1 MPSDRLFPPDLT
13 RRISWLTRSLIPK
26 IWSPLMM
33 LIILSLTIAVMIL
46 GSIQPGV
53 AFEFTPPNR
62 NAPGRVIIDGGG
74 TRFSTN
80 GLPGRGAP
88 SQPIDGGGTRFSDF
102 DLTITGERSITSD
115 GMECPVT
122 ALIPA
127 ANSGLTLSPYP
138 RFFFHMP
145 PYPGASVAFR
155 LETETGDLV
164 YATQFVP
171 EARDGTYDIALPTT
185 SNLPPLEVGVLY
197 RWTFEIL
204 GQDLLLSGG
213 ILRGEP
219 STEFAAELEAA
230 DPIERVRLLAETG
243 VWFDAISEAADLVR
257 GDRSNAD
264 YEQIWDEL
272 LQSIDLHKMADRPLL

>member
-1 MPSDRLFPPDLT
+1 MQSVRLFPSHITRLFSSLIDRLFP
-13 RRISWLTRSLIPK
+13 K
-26 IWSPLMM
+26 IWQPLMT
-33 LIILSLTIAVMIL
+33 LAILGVTIAAIIL
-46 GSIQPGV
+46 GSIQQGV
-53 AFEFTPPNR
+53 AIEFTPPDR

-74 TRFSTN
+74 ARFSADS
-80 GLPGRGAP
+80 LPSRGVP
-88 SQPIDGGGTRFSDF
+88 SQPIDGGGARFSDF

-171 EARDGTYDIALPTT
+171 EARDGTYDIALPNT
-185 SNLPPLEVGVLY
+185 SNLPPLEVGVMY
-197 RWTFEIL
+197 RWTFEIPE
-204 GQDLLLSGG
+204 QDLMLSGG
-213 ILRGEP
+213 ILRGEA

-230 DPIERVRLLAETG
+230 YPIQRVRLLAETG
-243 VWFDAISEAADLVR
+243 IWFDAISEAADLVR
-257 GDRSNAD
+257 GDRSRPA
-264 YEQIWDEL
+264 YQRLWSEL
-272 LQSIDLHKMADRPLL
+272 LQSVDLQKIGDRPLL

>member
-1 MPSDRLFPPDLT
+1 
-13 RRISWLTRSLIPK
+13 
-26 IWSPLMM
+26 
-33 LIILSLTIAVMIL
+33 
-46 GSIQPGV
+46 
-53 AFEFTPPNR
+53 
-62 NAPGRVIIDGGG
+62 
-74 TRFSTN
+74 
-80 GLPGRGAP
+80 
-88 SQPIDGGGTRFSDF
+88 
-102 DLTITGERSITSD
+102 
-115 GMECPVT
+115 
-122 ALIPA
+122 
-127 ANSGLTLSPYP
+127 
-138 RFFFHMP
+138 MP

-204 GQDLLLSGG
+204 GQDLILSGG

-230 DPIERVRLLAETG
+230 DPIERVRLLTETG
-243 VWFDAISEAADLVR
+243 IWFDAISEAADLVR

-264 YEQIWDEL
+264 YEQIWDAL